1 MEKTPRAAGFNPLL
15 TLRVSVPD
23 RACALHLSHD
33 LGDEIV
39 LLLLDAGADLEALE
53 REHPCACA
61 LQQLL
66 DRLVGVLDESL
77 AREGD
82 LAERLAQPPLDHLRH
97 DLRRL
102 AFALRLAGED

>member
-23 RACALHLSHD
+23 RACALHLGHD

-39 LLLLDAGADLEALE
+39 LLLLDAGADLETLE
-53 REHPCACA
+53 RQCSCASA

-66 DRLVGVLDESL
+66 DRQVGILDEGL
-77 AREGD
+77 ARKRD
-82 LAERLAQPPLDHLRH
+82 LAEGLAQPAFDHLRD
-97 DLRRL
+97 DLRWL
-102 AFALRLAGED
+102 T